1 MSDEMQGAYFVGID
15 VSKAGLDVCI
25 RPTDACFTVTN
36 DEEGMQ
42 KLIARLRQYPVK
54 LIVLEATGGYERE
67 VYVTLNAA
75 GLKTV
80 RINPRQA
87 RHFAKSIGKLAK
99 SDTIDARVLAHFA
112 EAIQPE
118 VRAVPDEHTVQL
130 QALISRR
137 RQVVDML
144 VAEKNRLNISHRSVR
159 PRVQQHIDWLEEE
172 LDDLNHNLDQYLEN
186 DPHWREQK
194 DLLRS
199 VPGVGPVLCT
209 TLLAELP
216 ELGTLDRKK
225 IAALVG
231 VAPYN
236 CDSGAMHGK
245 RRIWGG
251 RGTVRHALYMATL
264 AARRFNPVIRTFFER
279 LVASGKEF
287 KVAMTACMRK
297 LLTILNSMLAHQTT
311 WNPNFTTQKRLV
323 PA

>member
-1 MSDEMQGAYFVGID
+1 MSHEIQGANYVGID
-15 VSKAGLDVCI
+15 VSKAGLDVYI
-25 RPTDACFTVTN
+25 RPIEESFMVTN
-36 DEEGMQ
+36 DEEGIQ
-42 KLIARLRQYPVK
+42 KLIACLHQYRVK

-67 VYVTLNAA
+67 VYVALNLA

-99 SDTIDARVLAHFA
+99 SDKIDAGVLAHFA

-118 VRAVPDEHTVQL
+118 VRAMPDERTTQL
-130 QALISRR
+130 QAWTSRR
-137 RQVVDML
+137 RQVIDML
-144 VAEKNRLNISHRSVR
+144 VAEKNRLGISHRSVR
-159 PRVQQHIDWLEEE
+159 PRVQEHIDWLEEE
-172 LDDLNHNLDQYLEN
+172 LDDLNRNLDQYLDN
-186 DPHWREQK
+186 DPDWQEQK
-194 DLLRS
+194 DRLRS

-216 ELGTLDRKK
+216 ELGKLDRKK

-245 RRIWGG
+245 RRVWGG

-297 LLTILNSMLAHQTT
+297 LLTILNSMVAHQTT
-311 WNPNFTTQKRLV
+311 WNPNFTTQKQPL

>member
-1 MSDEMQGAYFVGID
+1 MSHETQGAYYVGID
-15 VSKAGLDVCI
+15 VSKAGLDVYI
-25 RPTDACFTVTN
+25 RPVDECFAMTN
-36 DEEGMQ
+36 DEEGIE
-42 KLIARLRQYPVK
+42 KLIVRLGKYPVQ

-67 VYVTLNAA
+67 AYVSLNAA
-75 GLKTV
+75 GLATV

-87 RHFAKSIGKLAK
+87 RHFAKSTGKLAK
-99 SDTIDARVLAHFA
+99 TDKIDARVLAHFA

-118 VRAVPDEHTVQL
+118 VRSVPDERTAQL

-137 RQVVDML
+137 RQVIDML
-144 VAEKNRLNISHRSVR
+144 VAEKNRLSISHRSVR

-172 LDDLNHNLDQYLEN
+172 LDDLNRKLDQYLED

-245 RRIWGG
+245 RRVWGG

-297 LLTILNSMLAHQTT
+297 LLTILNSMVAHHTA
-311 WNPNFTTQKRLV
+311 WNPNFTTQKQLV

>member
-1 MSDEMQGAYFVGID
+1 MSHETQGAFFVGID

-25 RPTDACFTVTN
+25 RPVDECFTTTN
-36 DEEGMQ
+36 DEEGIQ
-42 KLIARLRQYPVK
+42 KLIMCLRKYPVRMV
-54 LIVLEATGGYERE
+54 VLEATGGYERE
-67 VYVTLNAA
+67 AYVVLNAA
-75 GLKTV
+75 GLVTV

-87 RHFAKSIGKLAK
+87 RHFARSTGKLAK
-99 SDTIDARVLAHFA
+99 TDKIDARMLAHFA

-118 VRAVPDEHTVQL
+118 VRAVPDERTVHL

-144 VAEKNRLNISHRSVR
+144 VAEKNRLSNSHRSVR
-159 PRVQQHIDWLEEE
+159 PRVKQHIDWLEEE
-172 LDDLNHNLDQYLEN
+172 LEDLNRNLDQHLED

-216 ELGTLDRKK
+216 ELGKLDRKK

-245 RRIWGG
+245 RRVWGG

-264 AARRFNPVIRTFFER
+264 AARRFNPVIRIFFER
-279 LVASGKEF
+279 LIASGKEF

-297 LLTILNSMLAHQTT
+297 LLTILNSMVAHRTT
-311 WNPNFTTQKRLV
+311 WNPNFTTPKLQV